1 MVIIGRIGRS
11 LFIRSSIGR
20 SLSSSSSTPVSLAVE
35 HHEFLNLVG
44 NHGEGTIEYNTIG
57 KKLGEIVINNPTRRN
72 AISGT
77 MMLDLANIID
87 QLLMESNN
95 DDKPLALILRNE
107 GASVFCRLSLSTSSS
122 SSLSSTSSSSPLL

>member
-1 MVIIGRIGRS
+1 MSRLSIGRFSLIRRS
-11 LFIRSSIGR
+11 TIGR
-20 SLSSSSSTPVSLAVE
+20 SLSSSSSSSSSSSIPSALTIE
-35 HHEFLNLVG
+35 HREFLNLVG
-44 NHGEGTIEYNTIG
+44 NHGEGKIEYNIIG

-87 QLLMESNN
+87 KLLIYDCAESNN

-107 GASVFCRLSLSTSSS
+107 GASVFCRLPSSS
-122 SSLSSTSSSSPLL
+122 

>member
-1 MVIIGRIGRS
+1 MVIIGR
-11 LFIRSSIGR
+11 LTIGR
-20 SLSSSSSTPVSLAVE
+20 SLSSSSTIPVSLAVE

-44 NHGEGTIEYNTIG
+44 NHGEGKIEYNTIG

-87 QLLMESNN
+87 QLLIESNN

-107 GASVFCRLSLSTSSS
+107 GTSVFCRLSSSS
-122 SSLSSTSSSSPLL
+122 SSSSSSSTSLSSSL